1 MTDVRLAIRS
11 LRATPVVTVVA
22 ALSLA
27 LGIGA
32 NTAIFSLVNGLLLR
46 ALPVADPGRLVVVN
60 EATTTTGNSAWPF
73 AIWDNIR
80 QRSQAFDGAFA
91 VGSPRFNLA
100 QAGEQQPVD
109 GLYVTGQY
117 FSALGVPA
125 LVGRT
130 ITEDDDVRGGGK
142 DGPVAVISYAFW
154 QRQFGGAANAIGQ
167 SLVIERVPF
176 TIVGVT
182 PPEFFG
188 SEIGR
193 AFDVAVPLGTEP
205 LIRGTETALDRR
217 SQWWLTVMLRL
228 KPGQTLDAG
237 TTALRSVQAQV
248 REAAMPQ
255 DWLPRL
261 QAGFLKEPFTL
272 TPAATG
278 TSNLRVRYQRPL
290 LTILVVVALVL
301 LMACANIA
309 NLLLARAAARRH
321 ELACGSR
328 SARRAG
334 GSRGSCSSKASC
346 SRRAGAVL
354 GLLFARVGQPR
365 ARGAALD
372 AGRHGSRSI
381 CRSIGACWAL
391 RPA

>member
-1 MTDVRLAIRS
+1 M
-11 LRATPVVTVVA
+11 
-22 ALSLA
+22 
-27 LGIGA
+27 
-32 NTAIFSLVNGLLLR
+32 
-46 ALPVADPGRLVVVN
+46 N

-80 QRSQAFDGAFA
+80 QRSQPFDGAFA
-91 VGSPRFNLA
+91 WGPPRFNLA
-100 QAGEQQPVD
+100 QAGETATGRWPLRHRPVSS
-109 GLYVTGQY
+109 
-117 FSALGVPA
+117 SALGVPA

-154 QRQFGGAANAIGQ
+154 QRQFGGAANAVGQ
-167 SLVIERVPF
+167 SLVVERVPY
-176 TIVGVT
+176 TVIGVT

-205 LIRGTETALDRR
+205 LIRGKETALDRR

-237 TTALRSVQAQV
+237 TTALRGVQAQI

-261 QAGFLKEPFTL
+261 QEGFLKEPFTL

-301 LMACANIA
+301 LVACANIA
-309 NLLLARAAARRH
+309 NLLLARATARRH
-321 ELACGSR
+321 EFSVRLALGAPRWRLARQLLVESLVL
-328 SARRAG
+328 SA
-334 GSRGSCSSKASC
+334 
-346 SRRAGAVL
+346 AGAAARNAVR
-354 GLLFARVGQPR
+354 RVGQPR
-365 ARGAALD
+365 ARGAAVY
-372 AGRHGSRSI
+372 AGRPGSRST
-381 CRSIGACWAL
+381 CRSIGA
-391 RPA
+391 

>member
-1 MTDVRLAIRS
+1 MQDIRLAIRS

-46 ALPVADPGRLVVVN
+46 ALPVADPDRLVVVN
-60 EATTTTGNSAWPF
+60 EATTTSGNSAWTF

-80 QRSQAFDGAFA
+80 QRSQAFDGALA
-91 VGSPRFNLA
+91 WGSPRFNLA

-154 QRQFGGAANAIGQ
+154 QRQFGGAANAVGQ
-167 SLVIERVPF
+167 SLVVERVPF
-176 TIVGVT
+176 TIIGVT

-193 AFDVAVPLGTEP
+193 SL
-205 LIRGTETALDRR
+205 RR
-217 SQWWLTVMLRL
+217 R
-228 KPGQTLDAG
+228 
-237 TTALRSVQAQV
+237 
-248 REAAMPQ
+248 
-255 DWLPRL
+255 
-261 QAGFLKEPFTL
+261 
-272 TPAATG
+272 
-278 TSNLRVRYQRPL
+278 
-290 LTILVVVALVL
+290 
-301 LMACANIA
+301 
-309 NLLLARAAARRH
+309 
-321 ELACGSR
+321 R
-328 SARRAG
+328 SARHRTA
-334 GSRGSCSSKASC
+334 R
-346 SRRAGAVL
+346 
-354 GLLFARVGQPR
+354 FAERKR
-365 ARGAALD
+365 
-372 AGRHGSRSI
+372 RSI
-381 CRSIGACWAL
+381 ADRNGG
-391 RPA
+391 